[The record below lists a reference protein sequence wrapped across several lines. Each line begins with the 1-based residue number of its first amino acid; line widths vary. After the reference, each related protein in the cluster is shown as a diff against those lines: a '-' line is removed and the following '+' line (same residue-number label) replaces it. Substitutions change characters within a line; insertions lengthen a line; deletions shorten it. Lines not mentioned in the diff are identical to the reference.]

1 MRNRI
6 TITLRDDIIKEVDEL
21 VNNLTI
27 RSRSQAIEYLLSKTL
42 SNYQIDSAL
51 IIAGGPNEG
60 FKNSSIHKTMQLVR
74 NKPILENIIL
84 LLKKRGIK
92 RFVFSCDFMV
102 DQIMNYFSHEK
113 KFDVDIN
120 YVISE
125 KPKGRALAIKL
136 ARNYFDK
143 TFLVWYGDTLC
154 KFDLSDMIRT
164 HSDTKALAT
173 IALTTVSNPLD
184 YGVVKMRGNRII
196 DFIEKPQKRIT
207 ESFLVSSGTFLAEP
221 EIFKYINSKM
231 KSLELDLFPKLA
243 KKNLLA
249 GYPFEGMWLNIN
261 NKNELQKAN
270 ILWKG

>member
-1 MRNRI
+1 MRDRI
-6 TITLRDDIIKEVDEL
+6 TITLRKDVIKEVDKL

-42 SNYQIDSAL
+42 SKYKIDSAL
-51 IIAGGPNEG
+51 ILAGGSNEG
-60 FKNSSIHKTMQLVR
+60 FKNSSIHKSMHHVAD
-74 NKPILENIIL
+74 KPILENIVH

-92 RFVFSCDFMV
+92 RFIFSCDLMSE
-102 DQIMNYFSHEK
+102 QIMKHFSDGK

-120 YVISE
+120 YVISDE
-125 KPKGRALAIKL
+125 PKGRALAIKM

-154 KFDLSDMIRT
+154 KFDLADMIRT
-164 HSDTKALAT
+164 HNDTKALAT
-173 IALTTVSNPLD
+173 IALTTVSNPLN

-196 DFIEKPQKRIT
+196 NFVEKPQKRVA
-207 ESFLVSSGTFLAEP
+207 ESFLVSSGIFLTEP

-243 KKNLLA
+243 KKNLLI
-249 GYPFEGMWLNIN
+249 GYPFEGTWLNVN
-261 NKNELQKAN
+261 NKEELKKAKA
-270 ILWKG
+270 IWK